1 MAHPMARQPTQP
13 MATGNPPLSP
23 TSPTDSPKHHRK
35 NALRGDED
43 FKHHPTV
50 PSKCIVGGDG
60 LHTAMAKKSSE
71 FTIQAHDAEGQRQR
85 AGGDRFIVS
94 IRGASACRARVR
106 DNEDGEYVVN
116 YKPSTSG
123 NYSIAVTLNGVS
135 LPDSPYALEV
145 LTPAPYPPKCRLN
158 GDA

>member
-1 MAHPMARQPTQP
+1 MLKRSVLFKISTPQVPEAPYLNFQLSDAAQFVASAARVASHLAMAHPMARQPTQP

-94 IRGASACRARVR
+94 IRGASACRA
-106 DNEDGEYVVN
+106 
-116 YKPSTSG
+116 P
-123 NYSIAVTLNGVS
+123 
-135 LPDSPYALEV
+135 
-145 LTPAPYPPKCRLN
+145 
-158 GDA
+158 